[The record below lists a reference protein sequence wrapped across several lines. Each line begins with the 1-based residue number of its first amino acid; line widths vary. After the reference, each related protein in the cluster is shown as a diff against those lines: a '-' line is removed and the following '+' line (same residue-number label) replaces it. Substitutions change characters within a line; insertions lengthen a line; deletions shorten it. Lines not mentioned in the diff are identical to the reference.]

1 MGLDGSMLQLNF
13 DGKNSTDQNEQ
24 IHTVTS
30 AASKLFFVWKTE
42 DKPCP
47 EVIEELDVFVKT
59 HDKVTE
65 KSPDKLVGGN
75 LSIHSSIYSSI
86 HLSINQLINF
96 LYMWCRWQQGG

>member
-13 DGKNSTDQNEQ
+13 DGKNSADQNKQ
-24 IHTVTS
+24 IQTVTS
-30 AASKLFFVWKTE
+30 AASKFFFEWNKDLV
-42 DKPCP
+42 DL
-47 EVIEELDVFVKT
+47 EVREELDVFVKT
-59 HDKVTE
+59 LDKVTE